1 MPPGP
6 LAGPAAWRAQRPLR
20 SPLHRIDTPVSRG
33 AAAHQF
39 DAQGKIHGEILD
51 AYWRCGFYVF
61 EGVIG
66 EVEISELRVD
76 VERVLR
82 GAPAR
87 PGAVLDKAGNP
98 ALGSAYDRPS
108 FNFAAPSVI
117 RESKIS
123 NFRFHRNRGRW
134 RLRDMRSTGLLH
146 VALPPVNY
154 TLRLQ
159 NRRIL
164 VLSTKGSVR

>member
-117 RESKIS
+117 RESK
-123 NFRFHRNRGRW
+123 R
-134 RLRDMRSTGLLH
+134 RDGKLDTELL
-146 VALPPVNY
+146 
-154 TLRLQ
+154 TSDF
-159 NRRIL
+159 I
-164 VLSTKGSVR
+164 G